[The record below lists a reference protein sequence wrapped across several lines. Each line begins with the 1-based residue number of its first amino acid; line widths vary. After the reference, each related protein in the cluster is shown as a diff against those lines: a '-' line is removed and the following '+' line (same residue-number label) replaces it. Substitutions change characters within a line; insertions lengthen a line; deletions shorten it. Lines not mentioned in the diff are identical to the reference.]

1 MTKIIAKNVEH
12 RYSPRVPNRTEPREF
27 DRYSIYIANNHCK
40 VDLWSVYKKGE
51 EILHSVIGDIEYAFP
66 EALKYIPDN
75 RVKDFTDAFS
85 RMSIENV
92 VRINKAKG
100 YINELNPRNK
110 LKIPTNKKQKADFIV
125 NNKSIEVKSSLYD
138 YKKPSTI
145 LAERVRN
152 SGLKIEEIAERVGI
166 HYSMVQKQIR
176 GERDITRDHAISY
189 SKVFGC
195 DPADLLFAPPQIPI
209 WAYVDFLRVNDAD
222 LPFNAGELIPAKS
235 YAGVKENQYVTVPRD
250 IYRPDVKAV
259 QVRSN
264 GSAFDGMVLFYY
276 ATNDVRQDCIGR
288 LSIIGEDDQ
297 DDLELFRYGQSQQYF
312 IGILENFRGKTR
324 LLNPDTFSKEAMKDT
339 AQGGDVVI
347 QNIKPTFAAPIVAIV
362 NPQQIKKDK
371 YAEQLF
377 RINEE
382 AYRGQRLLEKAKLAW
397 TERATAEM
405 NKLKAEQ
412 DRLQKK
418 LETIYKE
425 MESEQKKGRAFF
437 FGKPA
442 NNEKGIASLLDSMQ
456 AVEKIKL
463 EQELAIQKILNEKKR
478 A

>member
-1 MTKIIAKNVEH
+1 MQ
-12 RYSPRVPNRTEPREF
+12 
-27 DRYSIYIANNHCK
+27 ANLFQLN
-40 VDLWSVYKKGE
+40 LIQEKK
-51 EILHSVIGDIEYAFP
+51 D
-66 EALKYIPDN
+66 PD
-75 RVKDFTDAFS
+75 F
-85 RMSIENV
+85 
-92 VRINKAKG
+92 
-100 YINELNPRNK
+100 
-110 LKIPTNKKQKADFIV
+110 
-125 NNKSIEVKSSLYD
+125 
-138 YKKPSTI
+138 
-145 LAERVRN
+145 
-152 SGLKIEEIAERVGI
+152 
-166 HYSMVQKQIR
+166 
-176 GERDITRDHAISY
+176 
-189 SKVFGC
+189 
-195 DPADLLFAPPQIPI
+195 
-209 WAYVDFLRVNDAD
+209 
-222 LPFNAGELIPAKS
+222 
-235 YAGVKENQYVTVPRD
+235 VTVPRD

-259 QVRSN
+259 QVKSD
-264 GSAFDGMVLFYY
+264 GSALDGMVLFYY
-276 ATNDVRQDCIGR
+276 ATNDVKQDCIGR
-288 LSIIGEDDQ
+288 LSIIGDDEDD
-297 DDLELFRYGQSQQYF
+297 DIELFRYGQSQRYF

-324 LLNPDTFSKEAMKDT
+324 LLNPDIYSRETLKGTQQDGEI
-339 AQGGDVVI
+339 VI
-347 QNIKPTFAAPIVAIV
+347 QNVRPTFAAPIVAIV

>member
-12 RYSPRVPNRTEPREF
+12 RYSPRTPNRTEPRDF
-27 DRYSIYIANNHCK
+27 DRYAIYIAGNHCK
-40 VDLWSVYKKGE
+40 VDLWSIYKKGE
-51 EILHSVIGDIEYAFP
+51 EILHSVIGDVEYAFP
-66 EALKYIPDN
+66 EALKYIPDS
-75 RVKDFTDAFS
+75 RVKDFTNDFS

-100 YINELNPRNK
+100 YINDNPRNK

-145 LAERVRN
+145 LAERVRS

-166 HYSMVQKQIR
+166 HYSMVQKQMR
-176 GERDITRDHAISY
+176 DERDITRDHAIAY
-189 SKVFGC
+189 AKVFGC

-259 QVRSN
+259 QVRSS

-347 QNIKPTFAAPIVAIV
+347 QNVRPTFAAPIVAIV

-405 NKLKAEQ
+405 NKLKDEQ
-412 DRLQKK
+412 NRLQKK
-418 LETIYKE
+418 LEDVYKQ
-425 MESEQKKGRAFF
+425 MEKEQKQGRAFF
-437 FGKPA
+437 FGKQS

-456 AVEKIKL
+456 EVEKIKL
-463 EQELAIQKILNEKKR
+463 QQELAIQKILEEKKR